1 LLKIEV
7 IDFMNKKLKAG
18 VLTGLSISYFI
29 LFSIYPKYIVF
40 GTLLTLFLFFLVLKV
55 VELYN
60 AILDKLNND

>member
-1 LLKIEV
+1 
-7 IDFMNKKLKAG
+7 
-18 VLTGLSISYFI
+18 